1 MGEKEVLDLVIKAL
15 TSYRATL
22 EKPATPPVA
31 TPVVPPLVRRVPRR
45 YKRLSDKQKADI
57 LYKWEAYE
65 ATQVQL
71 SRDYGVSP
79 TTISRIIYGSR

>member
-1 MGEKEVLDLVIKAL
+1 MGEKEILDLMIKAL

-22 EKPATPPVA
+22 EKPATPPV
-31 TPVVPPLVRRVPRR
+31 VPPVVRRVPRR

-65 ATQVQL
+65 ATQAQL
-71 SRDYGVSP
+71 ALDYGVSP
-79 TTISRIIYGSR
+79 TTISRVIHGSR

>member
-1 MGEKEVLDLVIKAL
+1 MGEKEILDLMIKAL

-31 TPVVPPLVRRVPRR
+31 TPLVRRVPRR

-71 SRDYGVSP
+71 ARDYGVSP